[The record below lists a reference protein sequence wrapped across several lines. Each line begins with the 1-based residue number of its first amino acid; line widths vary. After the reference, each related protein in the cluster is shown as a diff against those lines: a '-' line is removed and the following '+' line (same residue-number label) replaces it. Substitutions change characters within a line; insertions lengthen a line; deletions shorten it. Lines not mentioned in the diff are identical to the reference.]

1 MIPAPPA
8 SIGPVFSV
16 MDWDSQS
23 KICCEKHL
31 NGEKMCFLGAYLAI
45 QCPYHICINLFVW
58 YVRVGS
64 AKNINKSTKRWENL
78 RFKLRNLRGSYSA
91 REIPRPRHI
100 RNPHRASAFCR
111 CSEVAFPNEAS
122 ERMMLMMNK
131 ENIPRCFSHKK
142 WKIMSSKFAMNF
154 YWGALLRIQPLSFDG
169 GISPYPWGQ
178 KCFGFSFLTWLTP

>member
-23 KICCEKHL
+23 KICWEKHL
-31 NGEKMCFLGAYLAI
+31 NGEKNVFFGCISCNSMSISYL
-45 QCPYHICINLFVW
+45 YKSICMICVC
-58 YVRVGS
+58 VGS

-91 REIPRPRHI
+91 REFPRPRHI

-111 CSEVAFPNEAS
+111 CSEVAFPDEAS
-122 ERMMLMMNK
+122 EMMMLMMNQ
-131 ENIPRCFSHKK
+131 KK
-142 WKIMSSKFAMNF
+142 QDVLVIKNEKW
-154 YWGALLRIQPLSFDG
+154 WVLSLEWTFTG
-169 GISPYPWGQ
+169 EH
-178 KCFGFSFLTWLTP
+178 C